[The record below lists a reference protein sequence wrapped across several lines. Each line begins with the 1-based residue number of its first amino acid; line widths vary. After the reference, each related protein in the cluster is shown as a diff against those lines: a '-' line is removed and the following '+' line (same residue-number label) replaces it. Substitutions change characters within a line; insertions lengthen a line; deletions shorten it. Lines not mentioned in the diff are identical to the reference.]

1 MFLLIPTTATAFTS
15 FISFTFHYVSIN
27 TFTHK
32 ALGDT
37 CYLFTFH
44 YVSINTLIWYIDN
57 QDEKYNLHSIMFL
70 LILPTVTTINLHSIM
85 FLLILPTVT
94 TITPPMIFTFHY
106 VSINTEIEIYE
117 TID

>member
-70 LILPTVTTINLHSIM
+70 LILPTVTTI
-85 FLLILPTVT
+85 
-94 TITPPMIFTFHY
+94 TPPMIFTFHY